1 MGLICSMCKDK
12 EGLCIHDMLILAAI
26 AVVAVVAVWFLL

>member
-1 MGLICSMCKDK
+1 MGLICPLCKDK

-26 AVVAVVAVWFLL
+26 AVVAVVAVWLLL